1 MAIPS
6 IKSLLPDIVA
16 TYYLSLGVPKDR
28 LNSIVYDDP
37 EKIMMT
43 LKSTLTELHKEAP
56 PRDAIVIASYYNY
69 GSFGESFDTIL
80 WTPSG
85 VCYAYTCLDSRGG
98 YCGLGGGEHYDI
110 KIYKEGKLEDLV
122 DKMTQAIGEAIQDC
136 GR

>member
-56 PRDAIVIASYYNY
+56 PRDAIVNAFRCLLRLYLPRLPWW
-69 GSFGESFDTIL
+69 IL
-80 WTPSG
+80 RAW
-85 VCYAYTCLDSRGG
+85 RW
-98 YCGLGGGEHYDI
+98 
-110 KIYKEGKLEDLV
+110 
-122 DKMTQAIGEAIQDC
+122 
-136 GR
+136 